1 MLSVSDVVA
10 LKIVSDVLALNSY
23 ELAAKEDGRVMKVIV
38 TDEIS
43 ERGLELLQQEP
54 RVQLDVRLG
63 LGKAE
68 LHQIIGDYDAII
80 TRSGTQVDAELLEH
94 AKKLKMVA
102 RAGVGIDN
110 VDVPAASER
119 GIIVVNAPFGNTNSA
134 AEHSMAILLAMCRNV
149 PMANASLKSGQWQ
162 RAPFTGHE
170 LRHRT
175 MGIIGLGK
183 VGGRVALRARAFE
196 MDVIVYDPYISEKR
210 ATDFGTRLVSLEE
223 LVASADVIS
232 VHTPLNDETRDL
244 VTAEHFA
251 GMKDGVLIV
260 NCARGGIISETAMLE
275 ALEDGRVAGAAFDVW
290 SEEPP
295 DDATLKKL
303 IAHPRMVVTPHLG
316 ANTFEAQTNVAVD
329 VSREILNLLDGKPVE
344 NAVNIA
350 RFDPDL
356 MAQMRPFMA
365 LAEVLGDFISQL
377 APENPGKVSFSYTGK
392 LAAYDC
398 MPITVA
404 GLAALL
410 NRCTDQEVN
419 MVNANLVAERR
430 GLVVEQSR
438 STESEFFSNL
448 ITLSLETPQGKRT
461 IAGTLFEGTPKIVR
475 MRDFDTDFTPEE
487 HMLVMTYAD
496 RPGLI
501 GRIGT
506 ILGEAE
512 VNIGAMNLG
521 RRGKGGEAMLVLS
534 VDSPVDEAIVAR
546 LNEAVGARFVKAV
559 HLQL

>member
-1 MLSVSDVVA
+1 
-10 LKIVSDVLALNSY
+10 
-23 ELAAKEDGRVMKVIV
+23 MKVIV

-43 ERGLELLQQEP
+43 EKGLELLQKDP

-63 LGKAE
+63 LEKSE
-68 LHQIIGDYDAII
+68 LHQLIGDYDAII
-80 TRSGTQVDAELLEH
+80 TRSGTQVDAELLSH
-94 AKKLKMVA
+94 ATKLKMVA

-134 AEHSMAILLAMCRNV
+134 AEHSMAILLSLCRNV
-149 PMANASLKSGQWQ
+149 PDANSSLKSGQWQ
-162 RAPFTGHE
+162 RAPFTGYE
-170 LRHRT
+170 LKHKT

-183 VGGRVALRARAFE
+183 VGGRVALRSRAFE
-196 MDVIVYDPYISEKR
+196 MEVVVYDPYISEKR
-210 ATDFGTRLVSLEE
+210 ATDFGTRLVSLDE
-223 LVASADVIS
+223 LITMADVIS
-232 VHTPLNDETRDL
+232 VHTPLNEETHDL
-244 VTAEHFA
+244 VTAEHFVN
-251 GMKDGVLIV
+251 MKDGVLVV
-260 NCARGGIISETAMLE
+260 NCARGGIINEDAMLN
-275 ALEDGRVAGAAFDVW
+275 ALESGKVAGAAFDVW

-295 DDATLKKL
+295 NSETLKKM

-329 VSREILNLLDGKPVE
+329 VSREILNLIDGKPVE

-356 MAQMRPFMA
+356 MTQMRPFME
-365 LAEVLGDFISQL
+365 LAAVLGDFISQL
-377 APENPGKVSFSYTGK
+377 APENPGKVSFNYTGK
-392 LAAYDC
+392 LAAHDC
-398 MPITVA
+398 MPITMA

-430 GLVVEQSR
+430 GLIIEQSR

-448 ITLSLETPQGKRT
+448 ITLNLETPQGKRT
-461 IAGTLFEGTPKIVR
+461 IAGTLFEGTPKIVK

-487 HMLVMTYAD
+487 HMLVLTYED

-501 GRIGT
+501 GKIGT

-512 VNIGAMNLG
+512 VNIGAMSLG
-521 RRGKGGEAMLVLS
+521 RRAKGGEAMVVFS
-534 VDSPVDEAIVAR
+534 VDSPVDETTLVR
-546 LNEAVGARFVKAV
+546 LTEAVGASFVKAV
-559 HLQL
+559 HLS

>member
-1 MLSVSDVVA
+1 
-10 LKIVSDVLALNSY
+10 
-23 ELAAKEDGRVMKVIV
+23 MKVIV

-80 TRSGTQVDAELLEH
+80 TRSGTQVDEELLKH

-149 PMANASLKSGQWQ
+149 PLANASLKSGQWQ

-223 LVASADVIS
+223 LVAAADVIS
-232 VHTPLNDETRDL
+232 VHTPLNDETRNL

-251 GMKDGVLIV
+251 GMKSGVLIV
-260 NCARGGIISETAMLE
+260 NCARGGIISEAAMLE
-275 ALEDGRVAGAAFDVW
+275 ALESGKVAGAAFDVW

-356 MAQMRPFMA
+356 MTQMRPFMA
-365 LAEVLGDFISQL
+365 LAAVLGDFISQL

-546 LNEAVGARFVKAV
+546 LNEAVGARFVRAV

>member
-1 MLSVSDVVA
+1 
-10 LKIVSDVLALNSY
+10 
-23 ELAAKEDGRVMKVIV
+23 MKVIV

-43 ERGLELLQQEP
+43 EKGLELLQKDP

-63 LGKAE
+63 LKKAE
-68 LHQIIGDYDAII
+68 LHQLIGDYDAII
-80 TRSGTQVDAELLEH
+80 TRSGTQVDAELLSY

-134 AEHSMAILLAMCRNV
+134 AEHSMAILLALCRNV
-149 PMANASLKSGQWQ
+149 PVANSSLKSGQWQ

-170 LRHRT
+170 LKQKT

-196 MDVIVYDPYISEKR
+196 MEVVVYDPYISEKR
-210 ATDFGTRLVSLEE
+210 AGDFGTRLVSLDQ
-223 LVASADVIS
+223 LVSTADVIS
-232 VHTPLNDETRDL
+232 VHTPLNAETLDL
-244 VTAEHFA
+244 IKAEHFTM
-251 GMKDGVLIV
+251 MKDGVMVV
-260 NCARGGIISETAMLE
+260 NCARGGIINEAAMLD
-275 ALEDGRVAGAAFDVW
+275 ALVSGKVAGAAFDVW

-295 DDATLKKL
+295 DSDILKKL

-316 ANTFEAQTNVAVD
+316 ANTIEAQTNVAVD
-329 VSREILNLLDGKPVE
+329 VSREILNMLDDKPVE

-356 MAQMRPFMA
+356 MAQMRPFME
-365 LAEVLGDFISQL
+365 LAVILGDFISQL

-392 LAAYDC
+392 LAGHDC

-410 NRCTDQEVN
+410 NRTTDQEVN

-438 STESEFFSNL
+438 STESQFFSNL
-448 ITLSLETPQGKRT
+448 ITMSLETPQGKRS

-487 HMLVMTYAD
+487 HMLVMTYED

-501 GRIGT
+501 GKIGT
-506 ILGEAE
+506 ILGEAG

-534 VDSPVDEAIVAR
+534 IDSPVDEPTLAR
-546 LNEAVGARFVKAV
+546 LSDSVGARFVKAV
-559 HLQL
+559 HLQR

>member
-1 MLSVSDVVA
+1 
-10 LKIVSDVLALNSY
+10 
-23 ELAAKEDGRVMKVIV
+23 MKVIV

-43 ERGLELLQQEP
+43 EKGLELLQKDP
-54 RVQLDVRLG
+54 RVQLDILLG
-63 LGKAE
+63 LEKAE
-68 LHQIIGDYDAII
+68 LHRLIGDYDAII
-80 TRSGTQVDAELLEH
+80 TRSGTQVDAELLSH
-94 AKKLKMVA
+94 ATKLKMVA

-134 AEHSMAILLAMCRNV
+134 AEHSMAILLSLCRNV
-149 PMANASLKSGQWQ
+149 PDANASLKSGQWQ
-162 RAPFTGHE
+162 RAPFTGYE
-170 LRHRT
+170 LKHKT

-183 VGGRVALRARAFE
+183 VGGRVALRSRAFE
-196 MDVIVYDPYISEKR
+196 MEVVVYDPYISEKR
-210 ATDFGTRLVSLEE
+210 ATDFGTRLVSLDE
-223 LVASADVIS
+223 LVSMADVIS
-232 VHTPLNDETRDL
+232 VHTPLNEETHDL
-244 VTAEHFA
+244 VTAEHFVN
-251 GMKDGVLIV
+251 MKDGVLVV
-260 NCARGGIISETAMLE
+260 NCARGGIINEDAMLN
-275 ALEDGRVAGAAFDVW
+275 ALESGKVAGAAFDVW

-295 DDATLKKL
+295 NSETLKKM

-329 VSREILNLLDGKPVE
+329 VSREILNLIDGKPVE

-356 MAQMRPFMA
+356 MTQMRPFME
-365 LAEVLGDFISQL
+365 LAAVLGDFISQL
-377 APENPGKVSFSYTGK
+377 APENPGKVSFNYTGK
-392 LAAYDC
+392 LAAHDC
-398 MPITVA
+398 MPITMA

-430 GLVVEQSR
+430 GLIIEQSR

-448 ITLSLETPQGKRT
+448 ITLNLETPQGKRT
-461 IAGTLFEGTPKIVR
+461 IAGTLFEGTPKIVK

-487 HMLVMTYAD
+487 HMLVLTYED

-501 GRIGT
+501 GKIGT

-512 VNIGAMNLG
+512 VNIGAMSLG
-521 RRGKGGEAMLVLS
+521 RRAKGGEAMVVFS
-534 VDSPVDEAIVAR
+534 VDSPVDEPTLVR
-546 LNEAVGARFVKAV
+546 LTEAVGASFVKAV
-559 HLQL
+559 HLS